1 MGAVEFF
8 IDERVVKANRGG
20 IRGHASVKYPCWAR
34 PVNRAEAHRTWLAR
48 GVEIATRK
56 LKIAQLVAGCA
67 DRHHLGVRGWIV
79 RGGDAHYRLPHYFA
93 GFSHKPGKGSPRGR
107 AGGFQPQKERP
118 AAELPYHPGFFPFHG
133 GPT

>member
-20 IRGHASVKYPCWAR
+20 IRGHASVKYPRRAC

-48 GVEIATRK
+48 GVKIATHK

-67 DRHHLGVRGWIV
+67 DRHHLGVRGRIACGGGAGWPLPGLFV
-79 RGGDAHYRLPHYFA
+79 RFFLN
-93 GFSHKPGKGSPRGR
+93 PGKRAPRARACAFPSPKR
-107 AGGFQPQKERP
+107 RP
-118 AAELPYHPGFFPFHG
+118 PPR
-133 GPT
+133 